1 MDLEIEKLRK
11 DVNSLMEN
19 SREIQN
25 YNNIP
30 ECLKNIQIRFISKLI
45 SRARAKIDFLEDMQ
59 KCNKKLRYLQ

>member
-59 KCNKKLRYLQ
+59 KCNKNYVI